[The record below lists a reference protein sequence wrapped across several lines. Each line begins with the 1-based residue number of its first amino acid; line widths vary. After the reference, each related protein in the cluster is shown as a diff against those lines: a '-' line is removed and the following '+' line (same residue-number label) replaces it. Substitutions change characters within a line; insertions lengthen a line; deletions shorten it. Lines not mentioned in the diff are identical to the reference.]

1 MMNLDQSVYEY
12 VVSTIKALL
21 DRKVVLLGVS
31 EWNPLFD
38 ARRITYSIQVIR
50 DYGLYKGVV
59 VEVGSPN
66 YLASRVI
73 WSYFPDANPIF
84 TNHDLR
90 FEPFPLNSESV
101 DALIALE
108 VIEHISDW
116 PYQQATTLNGL
127 FYFFE
132 ECFRILR
139 PGGYGFFTTPNATS
153 LWVIQRALLGQ
164 PPMFYEWHFREYTPS
179 EIVAI
184 FESIGFNVVHISAE
198 FVWHFWNFDPIVK
211 FMKDNGYSTEM
222 RGDDLF
228 VVVYKPVGER
238 VRKPHGLRL
247 PLKSPGDNG

>member
-73 WSYFPDANPIF
+73 WSYFPDVNPIF

-127 FYFFE
+127 FYFLE

-139 PGGYGFFTTPNATS
+139 PGGYGFFHHTKCHFFVGHIKS
-153 LWVIQRALLGQ
+153 LIRAAADVLRMAF
-164 PPMFYEWHFREYTPS
+164 PRIYAFRDCRY
-179 EIVAI
+179 
-184 FESIGFNVVHISAE
+184 F
-198 FVWHFWNFDPIVK
+198 
-211 FMKDNGYSTEM
+211 
-222 RGDDLF
+222 
-228 VVVYKPVGER
+228 
-238 VRKPHGLRL
+238 
-247 PLKSPGDNG
+247 